1 MGINVDHK
9 GTKSKKV
16 VIFGGGLA
24 GISAAKLLIEQGYSV
39 SLVEKRPFLGG
50 RAYSFSTPELDTD
63 VDNGQHVFM
72 GCCTSYL
79 RLIRELGSYGTT
91 FVQENLKIEVLLGSQ
106 SGWLTSWPWLKILHM
121 LPALIGY
128 PHLGILDKIRV
139 FYGLACISL
148 DDRRSNSAK
157 KDGENFL
164 LWLKQHYQSNRAIKN
179 FWNLIILPSLNDNIE
194 NVNTEMAMLVL
205 QEGFLSHPK
214 NSIIG
219 FGKAGLDSLTTT
231 PAENLILKGGGTL
244 LLGKTVRKININEHN
259 ATSIKLSDGST
270 LEADAFISALPFDVL
285 LNCLPIEQKQNSFF
299 STIQHLKYAP
309 IVNIHF
315 WYDKPV
321 MSQAFVSVLNSPIQ
335 WVFNRSEIQSVDQT
349 TLQHLCIS
357 LSGAWEFVGVEKS
370 KLIELFTN
378 EMHRVF
384 PEAKHANVQ
393 KAFVIKQPNATFRS
407 LPESGTHRP
416 SQITPI
422 PNFYLAGDWTNTGWP
437 STMESA
443 VRSGELAAQA
453 LMSKNDVDR

>member
-1 MGINVDHK
+1 MDINADHK
-9 GTKSKKV
+9 SAKSKKV
-16 VIFGGGLA
+16 VIVGGGLA
-24 GISAAKLLIEQGYSV
+24 GISAAKLLIEQGYTV

-72 GCCTSYL
+72 GCCTSYVK
-79 RLIRELGSYGTT
+79 LIQELGSYDTT
-91 FVQENLKIEVLLGSQ
+91 FVQKNMEIEVILDSQ
-106 SGWLTSWPWLKILHM
+106 SGWLTSWPWLKLLHL

-139 FYGLACISL
+139 IYALVCISL
-148 DDRRSNSAK
+148 DNREINSAA
-157 KDGENFL
+157 KDSENFL
-164 LWLKQHYQSNRAIKN
+164 LWLKQHYQSERSIEN
-179 FWNLIILPSLNDNIE
+179 FWNLIILPSLNDNIQ
-194 NVNTEMAMLVL
+194 NVNTYMAMLVL
-205 QEGFLSHPK
+205 QEGFLNHPK

-231 PAENLILKGGGTL
+231 PAEQLILKRGGSL
-244 LLGKTVRKININEHN
+244 LLGKTVNKININEYQ
-259 ATSIKLSDGST
+259 ATSVELSDGST

-285 LNCLPIEQKQNSFF
+285 LKCLPFEQRQNPFF
-299 STIQHLKYAP
+299 STIQHLAYAP

-321 MSQAFVSVLNSPIQ
+321 MSQAFVSVLDSPIQ
-335 WVFNRSEIQSVDQT
+335 WVFNRSEIQGVGQT
-349 TLQHLCIS
+349 ALQHLCIS
-357 LSGAWEFVGVEKS
+357 LSGAWEFVGVEKN
-370 KLIELFTN
+370 KLIELFTT

-384 PEAKHANVQ
+384 PKSRHANIE
-393 KAFVIKQPNATFRS
+393 KAFVIKQPSATFRS
-407 LPESGTHRP
+407 LPGVRAHRP

-453 LMSKNDVDR
+453 LVSKNDIE

>member
-1 MGINVDHK
+1 MDINADNQ
-9 GTKSKKV
+9 GTKAKKV

-24 GISAAKLLIEQGYSV
+24 GITAAKYLIDQGYSV

-72 GCCTSYL
+72 GCCTSYT
-79 RLIRELGSYGTT
+79 RLIQDLGSYDAT
-91 FVQENLKIEVLLGSQ
+91 FVQEKLEIEILLDSK
-106 SGWLTSWPWLKILHM
+106 SGWLTSQPSLKILHM

-139 FYGLACISL
+139 MYGLACIRL
-148 DDRRSNSAK
+148 DDRKNNSVK
-157 KDGENFL
+157 KDRESFL
-164 LWLKQHYQSNRAIKN
+164 LWLKRHHQSKNSIEN
-179 FWNLIILPSLNDNIE
+179 FWKLIILPSLNDNIHS
-194 NVNTEMAMLVL
+194 VNTDMAMLVL
-205 QEGFLSHPK
+205 QEGFLGHPT

-231 PAENLILKGGGTL
+231 PAENLILKKGGTL
-244 LLGKTVRKININEHN
+244 LLGKTVIKINIDEQL
-259 ATSIKLSDGST
+259 ATSVKLSDGST
-270 LEADAFISALPFDVL
+270 LEADAFISALPFDTL
-285 LNCLPIEQKQNSFF
+285 LNCLPIEQKQSSFF
-299 STIQHLKYAP
+299 SPIQHLKYAP

-335 WVFNRSEIQSVDQT
+335 WVFNRSEIQSSGQT
-349 TLQHLCIS
+349 SSQHLCIS
-357 LSGAWEFVGVEKS
+357 LSGAWEFVDLAKS
-370 KLIELFTN
+370 ELIKLFTN

-384 PEAKHANVQ
+384 PKSRHANIE
-393 KAFVIKQPNATFRS
+393 KAFVIKQPNATFRC
-407 LPESGTHRP
+407 LPGSGAYRP

-422 PNFYLAGDWTNTGWP
+422 SNFFLAGDWTNTGWP

-443 VRSGELAAQA
+443 VRSGKLAAQA
-453 LMSKNDVDR
+453 LVSKR